1 MPFVICD
8 VDDVLLEMGQI
19 SHLTEASL
27 IEPLTRHFGQT
38 QGETVQREF
47 TRSID
52 IMRQQLGNPSSVI
65 DDGYQDIMA
74 RMAWW
79 QRGVT
84 EAGYEVK
91 TWSRHALIAC
101 VLEACALPVTAAVVH
116 DVADHYWA
124 FVAQHATVYPDAAAL
139 VQELRRANVPVH
151 LATGSDGFLIFDEP
165 HQTFVYDPEDAVQRK
180 LDRLQG
186 LYELG
191 FRPEQISIGDPVGKP
206 SSAFFRTAL
215 RDFSQHLGH
224 EIDLGQTIA
233 IGDSLTH
240 DILPLLELGARH
252 GVWLQRETPA
262 STLETIA
269 PHPNVD
275 IVTQLDAQSLHTLF
289 DRLA

>member
-27 IEPLTRHFGQT
+27 IEPLTRHFGAA
-38 QGETVQREF
+38 QGEGVQREF
-47 TRSID
+47 MRSIG
-52 IMRQQLGNPSSVI
+52 IMRQQLGNPSSVV
-65 DDGYQDIMA
+65 DDRYQDIMA

-91 TWSRHALIAC
+91 IWSRHALIAC
-101 VLEACALPVTAAVVH
+101 ALEACALPVTAAVVN
-116 DVADHYWA
+116 DVTDHYWA
-124 FVAQHATVYPDAAAL
+124 FVAQHAAVYSDAAAL
-139 VQELRRANVPVH
+139 IQELWRAHIPVH

-165 HQTFVYDPEDAVQRK
+165 RQTFVYDPEDAIQRK

-191 FRPEQISIGDPVGKP
+191 FQPEQISIGDPVGKP
-206 SSAFFRTAL
+206 SPAFFHSAL
-215 RDFSQHLGH
+215 RDFSQHLGC

-240 DILPLLELGARH
+240 DILPLLELGAGH

-262 STLETIA
+262 PNPELVS

-275 IVTQLDAQSLHTLF
+275 VVTQLDAQRLHALF
-289 DRLA
+289 DRLM